1 MSVSLFTSI
10 REDVMYDTSKFVG
23 AKGVSWVDKFGNRIY
38 GSIDRVNQKT
48 ISVKVV
54 KTGHDSSRFM
64 IGSRWRIAIPMCR
77 PEDTLPEAPP
87 STYPVGLTVKAVRW
101 STASDLRQV
110 GFEPDF
116 HCLSDPPQTLVMSDG
131 SLIIPS
137 QDPEGNGPGFL
148 FTTHGNGYVM
158 PAQPLQKVDT

>member
-1 MSVSLFTSI
+1 
-10 REDVMYDTSKFVG
+10 
-23 AKGVSWVDKFGNRIY
+23 
-38 GSIDRVNQKT
+38 
-48 ISVKVV
+48 
-54 KTGHDSSRFM
+54 M

-101 STASDLRQV
+101 STEADLKTV
-110 GFEPDF
+110 GFDTDYY
-116 HCLSDPPQTLVMSDG
+116 SDPPQTLVMSDG